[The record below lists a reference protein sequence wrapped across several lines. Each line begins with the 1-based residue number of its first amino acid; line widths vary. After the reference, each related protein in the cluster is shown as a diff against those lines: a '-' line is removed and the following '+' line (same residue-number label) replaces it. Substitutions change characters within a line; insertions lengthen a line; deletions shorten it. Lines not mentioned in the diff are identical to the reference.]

1 MNKKILIAVSLVM
14 AIVFVSCNKNMKALD
29 ASYFKTTPNP
39 LEEKAGKVDA
49 TVTGTFPVKYFN
61 KKAVVTVTPVMK
73 FNGEEVKGQSSVF
86 QGEKIL
92 DNNQK
97 IAYKA
102 GGTYTM
108 KPSFFYIPEM
118 AKSELYLNFDVVQ
131 KKKNYT
137 LPAVKIADGV
147 LATSELV
154 AVKDIKP
161 ALIADKFQRITQ
173 ENQNADI
180 LFLIQQAQL
189 RNSELK
195 AEDVKAFTA
204 KVKEA
209 RDAQNKE
216 VTSLEVL
223 GYASPDGAVDL
234 NTNLAEKRQKVTKD
248 YVNKELKKLKSNVTV
263 DSKFTAEDWEGFQNL
278 MESSNIQDKDLI
290 LRVLSMY
297 QDPEQREREI
307 KNLSTTFKT
316 IATDIL
322 PQLRRSR
329 MKLTV
334 DVTGKSD
341 EQIAQLA
348 ATSPADLTVEELLYA
363 ATLTKTETE
372 KAAIYQKV
380 ISLYPTDARGY
391 NNLGLVNYEMGKIAE
406 AQKLYEKALEIDR
419 SRAIIYRSLAK
430 SLYLDNKRD
439 MAIHNY
445 IIGLSI
451 SIIYYANQHGYEQSD
466 IENEHVQN
474 HLVSRFFSTNRH
486 LAHAYIDLY
495 PTQIENL
502 IKNIEQ
508 ENSSLTRSQVQQ
520 IVNYEISNYRFGLA
534 GGGLKDEPSHHDIDH
549 NLNFIHIYQKCGE
562 KIAMDYIDWN
572 SIQLN

>member
-1 MNKKILIAVSLVM
+1 MNKKIMLVSSLALAV
-14 AIVFVSCNKNMKALD
+14 VFVSCNKNMKALD

-39 LEEKAGKVDA
+39 LEEKGGKVDA

-73 FNGEEVKGQSSVF
+73 FNGEEVKAQSSVF

-118 AKSELYLNFDVVQ
+118 AKSELFLNFSVVQ
-131 KKKNYT
+131 KKKTYN
-137 LPAVKIADGV
+137 LPAVKVADGV
-147 LATSELV
+147 LATSEL
-154 AVKDIKP
+154 ASVKEIKP
-161 ALIADKFQRITQ
+161 ALTADKFQRITQ

-195 AEDVKAFTA
+195 AADVQAFSS

-223 GYASPDGAVDL
+223 GYASPDGAIDL
-234 NTNLAEKRQKVTKD
+234 NTNLAEKRQKVTAD

-263 DSKFTAEDWEGFQNL
+263 DSKFTAEDWEGFQAL

-307 KNLSTTFKT
+307 KNLSTTFKS

-348 ATSPADLTVEELLYA
+348 AASPAELSVEELLYA
-363 ATLTKTETE
+363 ATLAKTNPE
-372 KAAIYQKV
+372 KAVIYQKA
-380 ISLYPTDARGY
+380 INLYPSDVRGY
-391 NNLGLVNYEMGKIAE
+391 NNLGLVNYEMGKVAE
-406 AQKLYEKALEIDR
+406 AQNLYQKALTVDPKSADANYNLGLIALSKGSFTDAQSYFGKSAGTAGDLNAALGTSYIAQGDYSKARNVMAEVNTNNAALAQILSSDYNSAR
-419 SRAIIYRSLAK
+419 RTLAAVATPNAMTAYLSAIIGARTNDRDAVYNNLKTAVQKDSSMAK
-430 SLYLDNKRD
+430 KALIDLEFAKYFTDASF
-439 MAIHNY
+439 
-445 IIGLSI
+445 LSI
-451 SIIYYANQHGYEQSD
+451 
-466 IENEHVQN
+466 
-474 HLVSRFFSTNRH
+474 
-486 LAHAYIDLY
+486 
-495 PTQIENL
+495 
-502 IKNIEQ
+502 
-508 ENSSLTRSQVQQ
+508 
-520 IVNYEISNYRFGLA
+520 
-534 GGGLKDEPSHHDIDH
+534 LK
-549 NLNFIHIYQKCGE
+549 
-562 KIAMDYIDWN
+562 
-572 SIQLN
+572 

>member
-1 MNKKILIAVSLVM
+1 MNKKIMLVSSL
-14 AIVFVSCNKNMKALD
+14 ALAFVFVSCNKNMKALD

-39 LEEKAGKVDA
+39 LEEKGGKVDA

-73 FNGEEVKGQSSVF
+73 FNGEEVKAQSSVF

-118 AKSELYLNFDVVQ
+118 AKSELFLNFSVVQ
-131 KKKNYT
+131 KKKTYN
-137 LPAVKIADGV
+137 LPAVKVADGV
-147 LATSELV
+147 LATSEL
-154 AVKDIKP
+154 ASVKEIKP
-161 ALIADKFQRITQ
+161 ALTADKFQRITQ

-195 AEDVKAFTA
+195 AADVQAFSS

-223 GYASPDGAVDL
+223 GYASPDGAIDL
-234 NTNLAEKRQKVTKD
+234 NTNLAEKRQKVTAD

-263 DSKFTAEDWEGFQNL
+263 DSKFTAEDWEGFQAL

-307 KNLSTTFKT
+307 KNLSTTFKS

-348 ATSPADLTVEELLYA
+348 AASPAELSVEELLYA
-363 ATLTKTETE
+363 ATLAKTNPE
-372 KAAIYQKV
+372 KAVIYQKA
-380 ISLYPTDARGY
+380 INLYPSDVRGY
-391 NNLGLVNYEMGKIAE
+391 NNLGLVNYEMGKVAE
-406 AQKLYEKALEIDR
+406 AQNLYQKALTVDPKSADANYNLGLIALSKGSFTDAQSYFGKSAGTAGDLNAALGTSYIAQGDYSKARNVMAEVNTNNAALAQILSSDYNSARRTLAAVAAPNAMIAYLSAISGARTNDR
-419 SRAIIYRSLAK
+419 DAVYNNLKTAVQKDSSLAK
-430 SLYLDNKRD
+430 KVLSDLEFAKYFTD
-439 MAIHNY
+439 ASF
-445 IIGLSI
+445 LSI
-451 SIIYYANQHGYEQSD
+451 
-466 IENEHVQN
+466 
-474 HLVSRFFSTNRH
+474 
-486 LAHAYIDLY
+486 
-495 PTQIENL
+495 
-502 IKNIEQ
+502 
-508 ENSSLTRSQVQQ
+508 
-520 IVNYEISNYRFGLA
+520 
-534 GGGLKDEPSHHDIDH
+534 LK
-549 NLNFIHIYQKCGE
+549 
-562 KIAMDYIDWN
+562 
-572 SIQLN
+572 

>member
-1 MNKKILIAVSLVM
+1 MNKKIMLVSSLALAV
-14 AIVFVSCNKNMKALD
+14 VFVSCNKNMKALD

-39 LEEKAGKVDA
+39 LEEKGGKVDA

-73 FNGEEVKGQSSVF
+73 FNGEEVKAQSSVF

-118 AKSELYLNFDVVQ
+118 AKSELFLNFSVVQ
-131 KKKNYT
+131 KKKTYN
-137 LPAVKIADGV
+137 LPAVKVADGV
-147 LATSELV
+147 LATSEL
-154 AVKDIKP
+154 ASVKEIKP
-161 ALIADKFQRITQ
+161 ALTADKFQRITQ

-195 AEDVKAFTA
+195 AADVQAFSS

-223 GYASPDGAVDL
+223 GYASPDGAIDL
-234 NTNLAEKRQKVTKD
+234 NTNLAEKRQKVTAD

-263 DSKFTAEDWEGFQNL
+263 DSKFTAEDWEGFQAL

-307 KNLSTTFKT
+307 KNLSTTFKS

-348 ATSPADLTVEELLYA
+348 AASPAELSVEELLYA
-363 ATLTKTETE
+363 ATLSKTNSE
-372 KAAIYQKV
+372 KAVIYQKA
-380 ISLYPTDARGY
+380 IDLYPSDVRGY
-391 NNLGLVNYEMGKIAE
+391 NNLGLVNYEMGKVAE
-406 AQKLYEKALEIDR
+406 AQNLYQKALTVDPKSADANYNLGLIALSKGSFTDAQSYFGKSAGTAGDLNAALGTSYIAQGDYSKARNVMAEVNTNNAALAQILSSDYNSAR
-419 SRAIIYRSLAK
+419 RTLAAVAAPNAMTAYLSAIIGARTNDRDAVYSNLKTAVQKDSSLAK
-430 SLYLDNKRD
+430 KALSDLEFAKYFTD
-439 MAIHNY
+439 ASF
-445 IIGLSI
+445 LSI
-451 SIIYYANQHGYEQSD
+451 
-466 IENEHVQN
+466 
-474 HLVSRFFSTNRH
+474 
-486 LAHAYIDLY
+486 
-495 PTQIENL
+495 
-502 IKNIEQ
+502 
-508 ENSSLTRSQVQQ
+508 
-520 IVNYEISNYRFGLA
+520 
-534 GGGLKDEPSHHDIDH
+534 LK
-549 NLNFIHIYQKCGE
+549 
-562 KIAMDYIDWN
+562 
-572 SIQLN
+572 

>member
-1 MNKKILIAVSLVM
+1 MNKKIMLVSSLALAV
-14 AIVFVSCNKNMKALD
+14 VFVSCNKNMKALD

-39 LEEKAGKVDA
+39 LEEKGGKVDA

-73 FNGEEVKGQSSVF
+73 FNGEEVKAQSSVF

-118 AKSELYLNFDVVQ
+118 AKSELFLNFSVVQ
-131 KKKNYT
+131 KKKTYN
-137 LPAVKIADGV
+137 LPAVKVADGV
-147 LATSELV
+147 LATSQL
-154 AVKDIKP
+154 ASVKEIKP
-161 ALIADKFQRITQ
+161 ALTADKFQRITQ

-195 AEDVKAFTA
+195 AADVQAFSS

-223 GYASPDGAVDL
+223 GYASPDGAIDL
-234 NTNLAEKRQKVTKD
+234 NTNLAEKRQKVTAD

-263 DSKFTAEDWEGFQNL
+263 DSKFTAEDWEGFQAL

-307 KNLSTTFKT
+307 KNLSTTFKS

-348 ATSPADLTVEELLYA
+348 AASPADLTVEELLYA
-363 ATLTKTETE
+363 ATLSKTNSE
-372 KAAIYQKV
+372 KAVIYQKA
-380 ISLYPTDARGY
+380 IDLYPSDVRGY
-391 NNLGLVNYEMGKIAE
+391 NNLGLVNYEMGKVAE
-406 AQKLYEKALEIDR
+406 AQNLYQKALTVDPQSADANYNLGLIALSKGSFTDAQSYFGKSAGTSGDLNAALGTSYIAQGDYSKARNVMAEVNTNNAALAQILSSDYNSAR
-419 SRAIIYRSLAK
+419 RTLAAVAAPNAMTAYLSAIIGARTNDRDAVYNNLKTAVQKDSSLAK
-430 SLYLDNKRD
+430 KALSDLEFAKYFTD
-439 MAIHNY
+439 ASF
-445 IIGLSI
+445 LSI
-451 SIIYYANQHGYEQSD
+451 
-466 IENEHVQN
+466 
-474 HLVSRFFSTNRH
+474 
-486 LAHAYIDLY
+486 
-495 PTQIENL
+495 
-502 IKNIEQ
+502 
-508 ENSSLTRSQVQQ
+508 
-520 IVNYEISNYRFGLA
+520 
-534 GGGLKDEPSHHDIDH
+534 LK
-549 NLNFIHIYQKCGE
+549 
-562 KIAMDYIDWN
+562 
-572 SIQLN
+572 

>member
-1 MNKKILIAVSLVM
+1 MNKKIMLVSSLALAV
-14 AIVFVSCNKNMKALD
+14 VFVSCNKNMKALD

-39 LEEKAGKVDA
+39 LEEKGGKVDA

-73 FNGEEVKGQSSVF
+73 FNGEEVKAQSSVF

-118 AKSELYLNFDVVQ
+118 AKSELFLNFSVVQ
-131 KKKNYT
+131 KKKTYN
-137 LPAVKIADGV
+137 LPAVKVADGV
-147 LATSELV
+147 LATSQL
-154 AVKDIKP
+154 ASVKEIKP
-161 ALIADKFQRITQ
+161 ALTADKFQRITQ

-189 RNSELK
+189 RNSEIK
-195 AEDVKAFTA
+195 AADVQAFSS

-223 GYASPDGAVDL
+223 GYASPDGSIDL
-234 NTNLAEKRQKVTKD
+234 NTNLAEKRQKVTAD
-248 YVNKELKKLKSNVTV
+248 FVNKELKKLKSNVSI
-263 DSKFTAEDWEGFQNL
+263 DSKFTAEDWEGFQAL

-307 KNLSTTFKT
+307 KNLSTTFKS

-341 EQIAQLA
+341 QQIAQLA
-348 ATSPADLTVEELLYA
+348 AASPADLTVEELLYA
-363 ATLTKTETE
+363 ATLSKTNSE
-372 KAAIYQKV
+372 KAVIYQKA
-380 ISLYPTDARGY
+380 IDLYPSDVRGY
-391 NNLGLVNYEMGKIAE
+391 NNLGLVNYEMGKVAE
-406 AQKLYEKALEIDR
+406 AQNLYQKALTVDPKSADANYNLGLIALSKGSFTDAQSYFGKSAGTAGDLNAALGTSYIAQGDYSKARNVMAEVNTNNAALAQILSSDYNSAR
-419 SRAIIYRSLAK
+419 RTLAAVAAPNAMTAYLSAIIGARTNDRDAVYSNLKAAVQKDSSLAK
-430 SLYLDNKRD
+430 KALSDLEFAKYFTD
-439 MAIHNY
+439 ASF
-445 IIGLSI
+445 LSI
-451 SIIYYANQHGYEQSD
+451 
-466 IENEHVQN
+466 
-474 HLVSRFFSTNRH
+474 
-486 LAHAYIDLY
+486 
-495 PTQIENL
+495 
-502 IKNIEQ
+502 
-508 ENSSLTRSQVQQ
+508 
-520 IVNYEISNYRFGLA
+520 
-534 GGGLKDEPSHHDIDH
+534 LK
-549 NLNFIHIYQKCGE
+549 
-562 KIAMDYIDWN
+562 
-572 SIQLN
+572 

>member
-1 MNKKILIAVSLVM
+1 MNKKIMLVSSLALAV
-14 AIVFVSCNKNMKALD
+14 VFVSCNKNMKALD

-39 LEEKAGKVDA
+39 LEEKGGKVDA

-73 FNGEEVKGQSSVF
+73 FNGEEVKAQSSVF

-118 AKSELYLNFDVVQ
+118 AKSELFLNFSVVQ
-131 KKKNYT
+131 KKKTYN
-137 LPAVKIADGV
+137 LPAVKVADGV
-147 LATSELV
+147 LATSEL
-154 AVKDIKP
+154 ASVKEIKP
-161 ALIADKFQRITQ
+161 ALTADKFQRITQ

-195 AEDVKAFTA
+195 AADVQAFSS

-223 GYASPDGAVDL
+223 GYASPDGAIDL
-234 NTNLAEKRQKVTKD
+234 NTNLAEKRQKVTAD

-263 DSKFTAEDWEGFQNL
+263 DSKFTAEDWEGFQAL

-307 KNLSTTFKT
+307 KNLSTTFKS

-348 ATSPADLTVEELLYA
+348 AASPTDLTVEELLYA
-363 ATLTKTETE
+363 ATLSKTNSE
-372 KAAIYQKV
+372 KAVIYQKA
-380 ISLYPTDARGY
+380 IDLYPSDVRGY
-391 NNLGLVNYEMGKIAE
+391 NNLGLVNYEMGKVAE
-406 AQKLYEKALEIDR
+406 AQNLYQKALTVDPQSADANYNLGLIALSKGSFTDAQSYFGKSAGTSGDLNAALGTSYIAQGDYSKARNVMAEVNTNNAALAQILSSDYNSAR
-419 SRAIIYRSLAK
+419 RTLAAVAAPNAMTAYLSAIIGARTNDRDAVYSNLKTAVQKDSSLAK
-430 SLYLDNKRD
+430 KALSDLEFAKYFTDASFL
-439 MAIHNY
+439 AI
-445 IIGLSI
+445 
-451 SIIYYANQHGYEQSD
+451 
-466 IENEHVQN
+466 
-474 HLVSRFFSTNRH
+474 
-486 LAHAYIDLY
+486 
-495 PTQIENL
+495 
-502 IKNIEQ
+502 
-508 ENSSLTRSQVQQ
+508 
-520 IVNYEISNYRFGLA
+520 
-534 GGGLKDEPSHHDIDH
+534 LK
-549 NLNFIHIYQKCGE
+549 
-562 KIAMDYIDWN
+562 
-572 SIQLN
+572 

>member
-1 MNKKILIAVSLVM
+1 MNKKIMLVASMALAV
-14 AIVFVSCNKNMKALD
+14 VFVSCNKNMKALD

-39 LEEKAGKVDA
+39 LEEKGGKVDA

-61 KKAVVTVTPVMK
+61 KKAIVTVTPVMK
-73 FNGEEVKGQSSVF
+73 FNGEEVKAQSSVF

-92 DNNQK
+92 DNNQS
-97 IAYKA
+97 IGYKA

-118 AKSELYLNFDVVQ
+118 AKSELYLNFSVVQ
-131 KKKNYT
+131 KKKTYD
-137 LPAVKIADGV
+137 LPAVKVADGV
-147 LATSELV
+147 LATSEL
-154 AVKDIKP
+154 ASVKEIKP
-161 ALIADKFQRITQ
+161 ALTVDKFQRITQ

-195 AEDVKAFTA
+195 AEDVQAFSS

-223 GYASPDGAVDL
+223 GYASPDGSIDL
-234 NTNLAEKRQKVTKD
+234 NTNLAEKRQKVTAD
-248 YVNKELKKLKSNVTV
+248 FVNKELKKLKSDVTV
-263 DSKFTAEDWEGFQNL
+263 DSKFTAEDWEGFQTM
-278 MESSNIQDKDLI
+278 MENSNIQDKDLI

-307 KNLSTTFKT
+307 KNLSTTFKL

-348 ATSPADLTVEELLYA
+348 AASPADLTVEELLYA
-363 ATLTKTETE
+363 ATLAKTNPE
-372 KAAIYQKV
+372 KAVIYQKV
-380 ISLYPTDARGY
+380 IDLYPADVRGY
-391 NNLGLVNYEMGKIAE
+391 NNLGLVNYEMGKVSE
-406 AQKLYEKALEIDR
+406 AQKMYEKALAVDPQSADANYNLGLIQLSKGSFTDAQSYFGKSAGTAGDLNAALGTSYIAQGDYSKAKNAMTDVNTNNAALAQILSSDYNTAR
-419 SRAIIYRSLAK
+419 RTLAAVAAPNAMTAYLSAIIGARTNDRDVVYSNLKTAVQKDSSLAK
-430 SLYLDNKRD
+430 KALNDLEFAKYFTDASF
-439 MAIHNY
+439 
-445 IIGLSI
+445 LSI
-451 SIIYYANQHGYEQSD
+451 
-466 IENEHVQN
+466 
-474 HLVSRFFSTNRH
+474 
-486 LAHAYIDLY
+486 
-495 PTQIENL
+495 
-502 IKNIEQ
+502 
-508 ENSSLTRSQVQQ
+508 
-520 IVNYEISNYRFGLA
+520 
-534 GGGLKDEPSHHDIDH
+534 LK
-549 NLNFIHIYQKCGE
+549 
-562 KIAMDYIDWN
+562 
-572 SIQLN
+572 

>member
-1 MNKKILIAVSLVM
+1 MSKKIMLVASLALAV
-14 AIVFVSCNKNMKALD
+14 VFVSCNKNMKALD

-39 LEEKAGKVDA
+39 LEEKGGKVDA

-73 FNGEEVKGQSSVF
+73 FNGEEVKAQSSVF

-97 IAYKA
+97 ISYKV

-118 AKSELYLNFDVVQ
+118 AKSELFLNFSVVQ
-131 KKKNYT
+131 KKKTYN
-137 LPAVKIADGV
+137 LPAVKVADGV
-147 LATSELV
+147 LATSEL
-154 AVKDIKP
+154 ASVKEIKP
-161 ALIADKFQRITQ
+161 ALTADKFQRITQ

-189 RNSELK
+189 RNSEIK
-195 AEDVKAFTA
+195 AADVQAFSS

-223 GYASPDGAVDL
+223 GYASPDGSIDL
-234 NTNLAEKRQKVTKD
+234 NTNLAEKRQKVTAD
-248 YVNKELKKLKSNVTV
+248 FVNKELKKLKSNVSI
-263 DSKFTAEDWEGFQNL
+263 DSKFTAEDWEGFQAL

-307 KNLSTTFKT
+307 KNLSTTFKS

-348 ATSPADLTVEELLYA
+348 AASPADLTVEELLYA
-363 ATLTKTETE
+363 ATLSKTNSE
-372 KAAIYQKV
+372 KAVIYQKA
-380 ISLYPTDARGY
+380 IDLYPSDVRGY
-391 NNLGLVNYEMGKIAE
+391 NNLGLVNYEMGKVAE
-406 AQKLYEKALEIDR
+406 AQNLYQKALTVDPQSADANYNLGLIALSKGSFTDAQSYFGKSAGTSGDLNAALGTSYIAQGDYSKARNVMAEVNTNNAALAQILSSDYNSAR
-419 SRAIIYRSLAK
+419 RTLAAVAAPNAMTAYLSAIIGARTNDRDAVYNNLKTAVQKDSSLAK
-430 SLYLDNKRD
+430 KALSDLEFAKYFTD
-439 MAIHNY
+439 ASF
-445 IIGLSI
+445 LSI
-451 SIIYYANQHGYEQSD
+451 
-466 IENEHVQN
+466 
-474 HLVSRFFSTNRH
+474 
-486 LAHAYIDLY
+486 
-495 PTQIENL
+495 
-502 IKNIEQ
+502 
-508 ENSSLTRSQVQQ
+508 
-520 IVNYEISNYRFGLA
+520 
-534 GGGLKDEPSHHDIDH
+534 LK
-549 NLNFIHIYQKCGE
+549 
-562 KIAMDYIDWN
+562 
-572 SIQLN
+572 

>member
-1 MNKKILIAVSLVM
+1 MNKKIMLVSSLALAV
-14 AIVFVSCNKNMKALD
+14 VFVSCNKNMKALD

-39 LEEKAGKVDA
+39 LEEKGGKVDA

-73 FNGEEVKGQSSVF
+73 FNGEEVKAQSSVF

-118 AKSELYLNFDVVQ
+118 AKSELFLNFSVVQ
-131 KKKNYT
+131 KKKTYN
-137 LPAVKIADGV
+137 LPAVKVADGV
-147 LATSELV
+147 LATSEL
-154 AVKDIKP
+154 ASVKEIKP
-161 ALIADKFQRITQ
+161 ALTADKFQRITQ

-189 RNSELK
+189 RNSEIK
-195 AEDVKAFTA
+195 AADVQAFSS

-223 GYASPDGAVDL
+223 GYASPDGSIDL
-234 NTNLAEKRQKVTKD
+234 NTNLAEKRQKVTAD
-248 YVNKELKKLKSNVTV
+248 FVNKELKKLKSNVSI
-263 DSKFTAEDWEGFQNL
+263 DSKFTAEDWEGFQAL

-307 KNLSTTFKT
+307 KNLSTTFKS

-348 ATSPADLTVEELLYA
+348 AASPAELSVEELLYA
-363 ATLTKTETE
+363 ATLAKTNPE
-372 KAAIYQKV
+372 KAVIYQKA
-380 ISLYPTDARGY
+380 INLYPSDVRGY
-391 NNLGLVNYEMGKIAE
+391 NNLGLVNYEMGKVAE
-406 AQKLYEKALEIDR
+406 AQNLYQKALTVDPKSADANYNLGLIALSKGSFTDAQSYFGKSAGTAGDLNAALGTSYIAQGDYSKARNVMAEVNTNNAALAQILSSDYNSAR
-419 SRAIIYRSLAK
+419 RTLAAVAAPNAMTAYLSAIIGARTNDRDAVYNNLKTAVQKDSSLVKKALSDLEFAK
-430 SLYLDNKRD
+430 YFTDASF
-439 MAIHNY
+439 
-445 IIGLSI
+445 LSI
-451 SIIYYANQHGYEQSD
+451 
-466 IENEHVQN
+466 
-474 HLVSRFFSTNRH
+474 
-486 LAHAYIDLY
+486 
-495 PTQIENL
+495 
-502 IKNIEQ
+502 
-508 ENSSLTRSQVQQ
+508 
-520 IVNYEISNYRFGLA
+520 
-534 GGGLKDEPSHHDIDH
+534 LK
-549 NLNFIHIYQKCGE
+549 
-562 KIAMDYIDWN
+562 
-572 SIQLN
+572 

>member
-1 MNKKILIAVSLVM
+1 MSKKIMLVASLALAV
-14 AIVFVSCNKNMKALD
+14 VFVSCNKNMKALD

-39 LEEKAGKVDA
+39 LEEKGGKVDA

-73 FNGEEVKGQSSVF
+73 FNGEEVKAQSSVF

-118 AKSELYLNFDVVQ
+118 AKSELFLNFSVVQ
-131 KKKNYT
+131 KKKTYN
-137 LPAVKIADGV
+137 LPAVKVADGV
-147 LATSELV
+147 LATSEL
-154 AVKDIKP
+154 ASVKEIKP
-161 ALIADKFQRITQ
+161 ALTADKFQRITQ

-195 AEDVKAFTA
+195 AADVQAFSS

-223 GYASPDGAVDL
+223 GYASPDGSIDL
-234 NTNLAEKRQKVTKD
+234 NTNLAEKRQKVTAD
-248 YVNKELKKLKSNVTV
+248 FVNKELKKLKSNVSI
-263 DSKFTAEDWEGFQNL
+263 DSKFTAEDWEGFQAL

-307 KNLSTTFKT
+307 KNLSTTFKS

-348 ATSPADLTVEELLYA
+348 AASPAELSVEELLYA
-363 ATLTKTETE
+363 ATLAKTNPE
-372 KAAIYQKV
+372 KAVIYQKA
-380 ISLYPTDARGY
+380 INLYPSDVRGY
-391 NNLGLVNYEMGKIAE
+391 NNLGLVNYEMGKVAE
-406 AQKLYEKALEIDR
+406 AQNLYQKALTVDPKSADANYNLGLIALSKGSFTDAQSYFGKSAGTAGDLNAALGTSYIAQGDYSKARNVMAEVNTNNAALAQILSSDYNSAR
-419 SRAIIYRSLAK
+419 RTLAAVAAPNAMTAYLSAIIGARTNDRDAVYNNLKTAVQKDSSLAK
-430 SLYLDNKRD
+430 KALSDLEFAKYFTD
-439 MAIHNY
+439 ASF
-445 IIGLSI
+445 LSI
-451 SIIYYANQHGYEQSD
+451 
-466 IENEHVQN
+466 
-474 HLVSRFFSTNRH
+474 
-486 LAHAYIDLY
+486 
-495 PTQIENL
+495 
-502 IKNIEQ
+502 
-508 ENSSLTRSQVQQ
+508 
-520 IVNYEISNYRFGLA
+520 
-534 GGGLKDEPSHHDIDH
+534 LK
-549 NLNFIHIYQKCGE
+549 
-562 KIAMDYIDWN
+562 
-572 SIQLN
+572 

>member
-1 MNKKILIAVSLVM
+1 MNKKIMLVSSLALAV
-14 AIVFVSCNKNMKALD
+14 VFVSCNKNMKALD

-39 LEEKAGKVDA
+39 LEEKGGKVDA

-73 FNGEEVKGQSSVF
+73 FNGEEVKAQSSVF

-118 AKSELYLNFDVVQ
+118 AKSELFLNFSVVQ
-131 KKKNYT
+131 KKKTYN
-137 LPAVKIADGV
+137 LPAVKVADGV
-147 LATSELV
+147 LATSEL
-154 AVKDIKP
+154 ASVKEIKP
-161 ALIADKFQRITQ
+161 ALSADKFQRITQ

-195 AEDVKAFTA
+195 AADVQAFSS

-223 GYASPDGAVDL
+223 GYASPDGSIDL
-234 NTNLAEKRQKVTKD
+234 NTNLAEKRQKVTAD
-248 YVNKELKKLKSNVTV
+248 FVNKELKKLKSNVSI
-263 DSKFTAEDWEGFQNL
+263 DSKFTAEDWEGFQAL

-307 KNLSTTFKT
+307 KNLSTTFKS

-348 ATSPADLTVEELLYA
+348 AASPAELSVEELLYA
-363 ATLTKTETE
+363 ATLAKTNPE
-372 KAAIYQKV
+372 KAVIYQKA
-380 ISLYPTDARGY
+380 IDLYPSDVRGY
-391 NNLGLVNYEMGKIAE
+391 NNLGLVNYEMGKVAE
-406 AQKLYEKALEIDR
+406 AQNLYQKALTVDPKSADANYNLGLIALSKGSFTDAQSYFGKSAGTAGDLNAALGTSYIAQGDYSKARNVMAEVNTNNAALAQILSSDYNSAR
-419 SRAIIYRSLAK
+419 RTLAAVAAPNAMTAYLSAIIGARTNDRDAVYNNLKTAVQKDSSLAK
-430 SLYLDNKRD
+430 KALSDLEFAKYFTD
-439 MAIHNY
+439 ASF
-445 IIGLSI
+445 LSI
-451 SIIYYANQHGYEQSD
+451 
-466 IENEHVQN
+466 
-474 HLVSRFFSTNRH
+474 
-486 LAHAYIDLY
+486 
-495 PTQIENL
+495 
-502 IKNIEQ
+502 
-508 ENSSLTRSQVQQ
+508 
-520 IVNYEISNYRFGLA
+520 
-534 GGGLKDEPSHHDIDH
+534 LK
-549 NLNFIHIYQKCGE
+549 
-562 KIAMDYIDWN
+562 
-572 SIQLN
+572 